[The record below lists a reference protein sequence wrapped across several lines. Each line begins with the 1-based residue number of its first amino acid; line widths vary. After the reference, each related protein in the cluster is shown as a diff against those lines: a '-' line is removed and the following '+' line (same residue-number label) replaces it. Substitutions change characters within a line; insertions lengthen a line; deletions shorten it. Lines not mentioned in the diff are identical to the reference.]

1 MHHLENMPIAEI
13 AAATSKS
20 EDSVK
25 STLYRTR
32 KLLLK

>member
-1 MHHLENMPIAEI
+1 MPIAEI
-13 AAATSKS
+13 AQALSKS
-20 EDSVK
+20 EDAVK